1 MSINPELLMRYADN
15 EVSLPERRFIEE
27 ELSGNPEQTTLV
39 AAFRDQRDQ
48 LRLALGADDED
59 GLGRSEQA
67 IDLAFEK
74 RRRLRRRFEIY
85 RWGLPIAA
93 SLLITLIGGL
103 LSFHYA
109 ERKVVT
115 EVASVLAS
123 QAEDRNLALQTRIEA
138 LERMLS
144 GTTLT
149 WANEGSGAQGSI
161 TPLRTYQALDGQWCR
176 EFRETTISP
185 NSEGSRI
192 GIACRDS
199 AGSWIPP
206 I

>member
-176 EFRETTISP
+176 EFRETTTSP